1 MSERKGS
8 SSEKTYRS
16 RNRAIAALVQS
27 SKNIVITDLS
37 LDSAG
42 VINLIDSSY
51 VSNRTDA
58 GVDSAG
64 VNTLIGTAADSDRN
78 AGTSTRVFRMSSA
91 SELTTLSQHNG
102 LGTEIGQV
110 RVGDIAYIAGGAYRG
125 DVWVLTNITGT
136 GSGYSDTGF
145 RVQQNNGTVT
155 RAWFDQVPAG
165 QLPSENFA
173 IGMTVARAAGGQDE
187 RTITAVSDT
196 GAQFGG
202 APNLGYIDFTPS
214 MAGYPPPFDN
224 KNMYTNPAPLT
235 TWHKLTFDSAEI
247 TNIIDSA
254 YVQLRQSGSGGLDS
268 ALTTQLIDS
277 AYVQLRQSGGAITVQ
292 EEGSS
297 LSTSATTLN
306 FVGSGVTATG
316 SGATKTITVSG
327 GGGGGLDSATTLA
340 LVNSQAQQ
348 TTFTY
353 TTASPTTTISGND
366 DNGTALSYNAGNIIV
381 FQNGILLVDSVDYTA
396 TGGSSITLGVSTDSG
411 DIISVTKFTAGSG
424 TGHSQFKYV
433 TATPQTTFSGTAT
446 HGGTLSYDVGNIQVF
461 LNGIL
466 LVDSQDYTAT
476 NGTSVVLTQATD
488 SGDVVAISKFSGGG
502 TSGGGGS
509 GEVFRSTH
517 FVYTTASPTTT
528 ITGNDDNSAT
538 LSYIADQVQVFRNGI
553 LLIDSADY
561 TATNGTSIVLGAAT
575 DSGDT
580 VVITAFR
587 GQGST
592 AIDSADVIAIAGNIK
607 SNMFRTNPQSLSINT
622 TIDSNENAH
631 CAGPISFDSGVTLTI
646 NGNLVIS

>member
-51 VSNRTDA
+51 VSTRTDA

-125 DVWVLTNITGT
+125 DVWVLTNIIGT
-136 GSGYSDTGF
+136 GSGYANTGF
-145 RVQQNNGTVT
+145 RVQTNNGTVT
-155 RAWFDQVPAG
+155 RAWFDIVPAG
-165 QLPSENFA
+165 QLPSQNFA
-173 IGMTVARAAGGQDE
+173 VGQLVARASGGQDA

-196 GAQFGG
+196 GAQYGG

-214 MAGYPPPFDN
+214 MSGYAPPFDN
-224 KNMYTNPAPLT
+224 KYMYTNPAPLT
-235 TWHKLTFDSAEI
+235 TWHKLTLDSAEI
-247 TNIIDSA
+247 ANIIDSA
-254 YVQLRQSGSGGLDS
+254 YVNARVNVFDSAVVTNLVDSAYIQLRDRFQDSSGIL
-268 ALTTQLIDS
+268 AIVDS
-277 AYVQLRQSGGAITVQ
+277 AYVQARQS
-292 EEGSS
+292 
-297 LSTSATTLN
+297 N
-306 FVGSGVTATG
+306 
-316 SGATKTITVSG
+316 SG
-327 GGGGGLDSATTLA
+327 GGGSSTVDSATVLSI
-340 LVNSQAQQ
+340 VNTQSQQ

-366 DNGTALSYNAGNIIV
+366 DNGTALSYTAGNIIV
-381 FQNGILLVDSVDYTA
+381 FQNGILLVDSADYTA
-396 TGGSSITLGVSTDSG
+396 TGGSSITLGVATDSG
-411 DIISVTKFTAGSG
+411 DVISVTKFTAGSG

-433 TATPQTTFSGTAT
+433 SATPQTTFSGTAT

-476 NGTSVVLTQATD
+476 NGSSVVLTQATD

-502 TSGGGGS
+502 SSGGGGS
-509 GEVFRSTH
+509 GEVFRSTQ

-592 AIDSADVIAIAGNIK
+592 AIDSADVTAIAGNIK

>member
-1 MSERKGS
+1 MSERRGS

-51 VSNRTDA
+51 VSLRADG
-58 GVDSAG
+58 GVDSAS

-125 DVWVLTNITGT
+125 DVWVLTNIIGDS
-136 GSGYSDTGF
+136 GGYSDTGF

-165 QLPSENFA
+165 QLPSQNFA
-173 IGMTVARAAGGQDE
+173 VGQLVARAAGGQDA

-235 TWHKLTFDSAEI
+235 TWHKLTLDSAEI
-247 TNIIDSA
+247 TDLIDSA

-327 GGGGGLDSATTLA
+327 GGGSGGLDSASTLA
-340 LVNSQAQQ
+340 LVNSQAKQ

-381 FQNGILLVDSVDYTA
+381 FQNGILLVDSADYTA
-396 TGGSSITLGVSTDSG
+396 TTGNSIVLGVATDSG
-411 DIISVTKFTAGSG
+411 DIVSITKFTAAGG
-424 TGHSQFKYV
+424 TGHSQYKFV
-433 TATPQTTFSGTAT
+433 SATPQTTFSGLAT
-446 HGGTLSYDVGNIQVF
+446 HGGTLSYDVGNVQVF

-476 NGTSVVLTQATD
+476 NGTSIVLTQATD
-488 SGDVVAISKFSGGG
+488 SGDVLAVSKFGGG
-502 TSGGGGS
+502 NSNALLGG
-509 GEVFRSTH
+509 
-517 FVYTTASPTTT
+517 
-528 ITGNDDNSAT
+528 
-538 LSYIADQVQVFRNGI
+538 
-553 LLIDSADY
+553 
-561 TATNGTSIVLGAAT
+561 
-575 DSGDT
+575 
-580 VVITAFR
+580 
-587 GQGST
+587 
-592 AIDSADVIAIAGNIK
+592 
-607 SNMFRTNPQSLSINT
+607 MFRTNPQTLTINT
-622 TIDSNENAH
+622 TIDSSLNAH

>member
-51 VSNRTDA
+51 VSTRADA

-91 SELTTLSQHNG
+91 SDLTTLSQHNG

-125 DVWVLTNITGT
+125 DVWVLTNIIGA
-136 GSGYSDTGF
+136 GSGYANTNF
-145 RVQQNNGTVT
+145 RVQTNNGTVT
-155 RAWFDQVPAG
+155 RAFFDQVPAG
-165 QLPSENFA
+165 QLPSQNFA
-173 IGMTVARAAGGQDE
+173 VGQLVARASGGQDA

-196 GAQFGG
+196 GAQYGG

-224 KNMYTNPAPLT
+224 KYMYTNPAPLT
-235 TWHKLTFDSAEI
+235 TWHKLTLDSAEI
-247 TNIIDSA
+247 INIIDSA
-254 YVQLRQSGSGGLDS
+254 YVNARVNVFDSAIVTGLVDSAYIQLRDRFQDSSGIL
-268 ALTTQLIDS
+268 AIVDS
-277 AYVQLRQSGGAITVQ
+277 AYVQARQS
-292 EEGSS
+292 
-297 LSTSATTLN
+297 N
-306 FVGSGVTATG
+306 
-316 SGATKTITVSG
+316 SG
-327 GGGGGLDSATTLA
+327 GGGGGSGSVDSATVLSI
-340 LVNSQAQQ
+340 VNAQSQQ

-366 DNGTALSYNAGNIIV
+366 DNGTALSYTAGNIIV
-381 FQNGILLVDSVDYTA
+381 FQNGILLVDSADYTA
-396 TGGSSITLGVSTDSG
+396 TGGSSITLGVATDSG
-411 DIISVTKFTAGSG
+411 DVISVTKFTAGSG
-424 TGHSQFKYV
+424 TGHSQFKYLS
-433 TATPQTTFSGTAT
+433 ATPQTTFSGTAT

-502 TSGGGGS
+502 TSGGGS

-592 AIDSADVIAIAGNIK
+592 AIDSADVTAIAGNIK
-607 SNMFRTNPQSLSINT
+607 SNMFRINPQSLSINT

>member
-51 VSNRTDA
+51 VSLRADG

-91 SELTTLSQHNG
+91 SDLTTLSQHNG

-196 GAQFGG
+196 GAQFNG

-235 TWHKLTFDSAEI
+235 TWHKLTLDSAEI
-247 TNIIDSA
+247 TDLIDSA

-327 GGGGGLDSATTLA
+327 GGGGGGLDSATTLA
-340 LVNSQAQQ
+340 LVNSQAKQ

-353 TTASPTTTISGND
+353 TTASPTTTISGSD
-366 DNGTALSYNAGNIIV
+366 DNGATLLYNTGNIIV
-381 FQNGILLVDSVDYTA
+381 FQNGILLVDSADYTA
-396 TGGSSITLGVSTDSG
+396 TTGNSVVLGVATDSG
-411 DIISVTKFTAGSG
+411 DIVSITKFTAAGG
-424 TGHSQFKYV
+424 TGHSQYKFV
-433 TATPQTTFSGTAT
+433 SATPQTTFSGLAT
-446 HGGTLSYDVGNIQVF
+446 HGGTLSYDVGNVQVF

-476 NGTSVVLTQATD
+476 NGTSIVLTQATD
-488 SGDVVAISKFSGGG
+488 SGDVLAVSKFGGG
-502 TSGGGGS
+502 NSNALLGG
-509 GEVFRSTH
+509 
-517 FVYTTASPTTT
+517 
-528 ITGNDDNSAT
+528 
-538 LSYIADQVQVFRNGI
+538 
-553 LLIDSADY
+553 
-561 TATNGTSIVLGAAT
+561 
-575 DSGDT
+575 
-580 VVITAFR
+580 
-587 GQGST
+587 
-592 AIDSADVIAIAGNIK
+592 
-607 SNMFRTNPQSLSINT
+607 MFRTNPQTLTINT
-622 TIDSNENAH
+622 TIDSSLNAH

>member
-51 VSNRTDA
+51 VSFRADG
-58 GVDSAG
+58 GVDSAS

-110 RVGDIAYIAGGAYRG
+110 RVGDIAYIAGPKGRG
-125 DVWVLTNITGT
+125 DVYVLTNIIGT
-136 GSGYSDTGF
+136 GSGYANTNF
-145 RVQQNNGTVT
+145 RVQTNNGTVT
-155 RAWFDQVPAG
+155 RAFFDQVPAG
-165 QLPSENFA
+165 QLPSQNFA
-173 IGMTVARAAGGQDE
+173 IGQLVARGSGGQDA

-196 GAQFGG
+196 GAQYNG

-224 KNMYTNPAPLT
+224 KHMYTNPAPLT

-254 YVQLRQSGSGGLDS
+254 YVNTRVNIFDSAIVTSLVDSAYIQLRDRFQDSSGIL
-268 ALTTQLIDS
+268 AIVDS
-277 AYVQLRQSGGAITVQ
+277 AYVQARQS
-292 EEGSS
+292 
-297 LSTSATTLN
+297 N
-306 FVGSGVTATG
+306 
-316 SGATKTITVSG
+316 SG
-327 GGGGGLDSATTLA
+327 GGGSSTVDSATVLSI
-340 LVNSQAQQ
+340 VNTQSQQ

-366 DNGTALSYNAGNIIV
+366 DNGTALSYTAGNIIV
-381 FQNGILLVDSVDYTA
+381 FQNGILLVDSADYTA
-396 TGGSSITLGVSTDSG
+396 TGGSSITLGVATDSG
-411 DIISVTKFTAGSG
+411 DVISVTKFTAGSG

-433 TATPQTTFSGTAT
+433 SATPQTTFSGTAT

-502 TSGGGGS
+502 SGGGGGGGS
-509 GEVFRSTH
+509 GEVFRSTQ

-528 ITGNDDNSAT
+528 ITGSDDNSAT

>member
-51 VSNRTDA
+51 VSLRADG

-91 SELTTLSQHNG
+91 SDLTTLSQHNG

-145 RVQQNNGTVT
+145 RVQTNNGTVT
-155 RAWFDQVPAG
+155 RAFFDQRPAG
-165 QLPSENFA
+165 QLPSQNFA
-173 IGMTVARAAGGQDE
+173 IGMTVARAAGGQDA

-196 GAQFGG
+196 GAQFNG

-235 TWHKLTFDSAEI
+235 TWHKLTLDSAEI
-247 TNIIDSA
+247 TDLIDSA

-327 GGGGGLDSATTLA
+327 GGGGGGLDSATTLA
-340 LVNSQAQQ
+340 LVNSQAKQ

-353 TTASPTTTISGND
+353 TTASPTTTISGSD
-366 DNGTALSYNAGNIIV
+366 DNGATLLYNTGNIIV
-381 FQNGILLVDSVDYTA
+381 FQNGILLVDSADYTA
-396 TGGSSITLGVSTDSG
+396 TTGNSVVLGVATDSG
-411 DIISVTKFTAGSG
+411 DIVSITKFTAAGG
-424 TGHSQFKYV
+424 TGHSQYKFV
-433 TATPQTTFSGTAT
+433 SATPQTTFSGLAT
-446 HGGTLSYDVGNIQVF
+446 HGGTLSYDVGNVQVF

-476 NGTSVVLTQATD
+476 NGTSIVLTQATD
-488 SGDVVAISKFSGGG
+488 SGDVLAVSKFGGG
-502 TSGGGGS
+502 NSNALLGG
-509 GEVFRSTH
+509 
-517 FVYTTASPTTT
+517 
-528 ITGNDDNSAT
+528 
-538 LSYIADQVQVFRNGI
+538 
-553 LLIDSADY
+553 
-561 TATNGTSIVLGAAT
+561 
-575 DSGDT
+575 
-580 VVITAFR
+580 
-587 GQGST
+587 
-592 AIDSADVIAIAGNIK
+592 
-607 SNMFRTNPQSLSINT
+607 MFRTNPQTLTINT
-622 TIDSNENAH
+622 TIDSSLNAH

>member
-51 VSNRTDA
+51 VSLRADG

-91 SELTTLSQHNG
+91 SDLTTLSQHNG

-235 TWHKLTFDSAEI
+235 TWHKLTLDSAEI
-247 TNIIDSA
+247 TDLIDSA

-327 GGGGGLDSATTLA
+327 GGGSGGLDSATTLA
-340 LVNSQAQQ
+340 LVNSQAKQ

-353 TTASPTTTISGND
+353 TTASPTTTISGSD
-366 DNGTALSYNAGNIIV
+366 DNGATLLYNTGNIIV
-381 FQNGILLVDSVDYTA
+381 FQNGILLVDSADYTA
-396 TGGSSITLGVSTDSG
+396 TTGNSVVLGVATDSG
-411 DIISVTKFTAGSG
+411 DIVSITKFTAAGG
-424 TGHSQFKYV
+424 TGHSQYKFV
-433 TATPQTTFSGTAT
+433 SATPQTTFSGLAT
-446 HGGTLSYDVGNIQVF
+446 HGGTLSYDVGNVQVF

-476 NGTSVVLTQATD
+476 NGTSIVLTQATD
-488 SGDVVAISKFSGGG
+488 SGDVLAVSKFGGG
-502 TSGGGGS
+502 NSNALLGG
-509 GEVFRSTH
+509 
-517 FVYTTASPTTT
+517 
-528 ITGNDDNSAT
+528 
-538 LSYIADQVQVFRNGI
+538 
-553 LLIDSADY
+553 
-561 TATNGTSIVLGAAT
+561 
-575 DSGDT
+575 
-580 VVITAFR
+580 
-587 GQGST
+587 
-592 AIDSADVIAIAGNIK
+592 
-607 SNMFRTNPQSLSINT
+607 MFRTNPQTLTINT
-622 TIDSNENAH
+622 TIDSSLNAH

>member
-51 VSNRTDA
+51 VSLRADG

-91 SELTTLSQHNG
+91 SDLTTLSQHNG

-235 TWHKLTFDSAEI
+235 TWHKLTLDSAEI
-247 TNIIDSA
+247 TDLIDSA

-327 GGGGGLDSATTLA
+327 GGGGGGLDSATTLA
-340 LVNSQAQQ
+340 LVNSQAKQ

-353 TTASPTTTISGND
+353 TTASPTTTISGSD
-366 DNGTALSYNAGNIIV
+366 DNGATLLYNTGNIIV
-381 FQNGILLVDSVDYTA
+381 FQNGILLVDSADYTA
-396 TGGSSITLGVSTDSG
+396 TTGNSVVLGVATDSG
-411 DIISVTKFTAGSG
+411 DIVSITKFTAAGG
-424 TGHSQFKYV
+424 TGHSQYKFV
-433 TATPQTTFSGTAT
+433 SATPQTTFSGLAT
-446 HGGTLSYDVGNIQVF
+446 HGGTLSYDVGNVQVF

-476 NGTSVVLTQATD
+476 NGTSIVLTQATD
-488 SGDVVAISKFSGGG
+488 SGDVLAVSKFGGG
-502 TSGGGGS
+502 NSNALLGG
-509 GEVFRSTH
+509 
-517 FVYTTASPTTT
+517 
-528 ITGNDDNSAT
+528 
-538 LSYIADQVQVFRNGI
+538 
-553 LLIDSADY
+553 
-561 TATNGTSIVLGAAT
+561 
-575 DSGDT
+575 
-580 VVITAFR
+580 
-587 GQGST
+587 
-592 AIDSADVIAIAGNIK
+592 
-607 SNMFRTNPQSLSINT
+607 MFRTNPQTLTINT
-622 TIDSNENAH
+622 TIDSSLNAH